1 MFMSSLIFVI
11 VCTCGILELGQI
23 CVRLLFVSVSPLEI
37 NLSKEEG
44 WDTIKQF
51 NKVTFLCLSQATTWI
66 SNAIRHG
73 LLFLCSMSRGDRWL
87 FILLILVELLT
98 ITV

>member
-1 MFMSSLIFVI
+1 MFMLSLIFEI
-11 VCTCGILELGQI
+11 VCSILELGQI

-66 SNAIRHG
+66 SNAICHG